1 MAFAGMNAIGHINFL
16 RLPLSAATT
25 STAPLSQ
32 SSQFLR
38 ATRLF
43 SRKLSAALVMD
54 GSKITNVVEEFPS
67 GIDPT
72 TEEEYAEQSKLLQEF
87 SKIPNIDKAW
97 TFKSDSG
104 DPMATFSISQASLL
118 ANKRRKYTLSA
129 HISKGND
136 SNSVNFTW
144 TPFPVEMIGV
154 STIVPSPSGSKFL
167 AVRNPENDSPVQLE
181 IWGAGQIE
189 KEFHIPQSIH
199 GSIYTDGWFEGIS
212 WNSNES
218 YIAYVA
224 EEPSPSKPTFT
235 VSGYQ
240 KGCSTNKDSTSW
252 KGQGDFREDWGEA
265 YAGKRQ
271 PALFVINIDSGEV
284 RHVKIIEHSLSVGQ
298 VVWAPSI
305 GEDQYLV
312 FVGWSSEPRK
322 LGMIYCYNRPCALYA
337 VKAPDYG
344 SEVDE
349 HKLKDESKKDFPL
362 YNLTQNISS
371 AFFPRFSPDG
381 QFLVFLSAH
390 SSVNSGAHSA
400 TNSLHRINWPRD
412 GKPSFSENIVDVVPV
427 VQWAEDG
434 LFPGLY
440 SHGFLANPWLS
451 DGHTLIT
458 TSIWR
463 SKDAILS
470 IDILSGEVSC
480 ISPTTSNFSW
490 KVLALDGDNVVA
502 VSSSPVDIPQLK
514 YGCLIEKE
522 TKNAAWS
529 WLDLSSPVFKCSE
542 KVKTLLSSLQ
552 FSIMK
557 IPVKDVSN
565 CLTKGAS
572 EPFEAIFVSSKS
584 IKGNELNPVIV
595 NLHGGPHSTSISSFS
610 KSLAFLSSI
619 GFSLLVVNYRG
630 SLGFGE
636 EALQSL
642 PGKVGSQDVNDVLTA
657 LDHII
662 DKGLAS
668 SSKVAVL
675 GGSHGGFLTTH
686 LIGQAPDR
694 FVAAAARNPV
704 CNLALMVGTSDI
716 PDWCYVESYG
726 REGKNY
732 FTEAPSAEHLIHLY
746 DKSPI
751 LHVSKVKTPTIF
763 LLGAK
768 DLRVPFSNG
777 LQFARA
783 LKEKGVEVKVIMFP
797 EDIHPIDRPQS
808 DFESFLNI
816 GVWFK
821 KYCK

>member
-1 MAFAGMNAIGHINFL
+1 
-16 RLPLSAATT
+16 
-25 STAPLSQ
+25 
-32 SSQFLR
+32 
-38 ATRLF
+38 
-43 SRKLSAALVMD
+43 MD
-54 GSKITNVVEEFPS
+54 GSKISAVVDELPA
-67 GIDPT
+67 GVDPE
-72 TEEEYAEQSKLLQEF
+72 TEGEYAEQSKLLQEF
-87 SKIPNIDKAW
+87 TTIPNIDKAW
-97 TFKSDSG
+97 MFKSDSG
-104 DPMATFSISQASLL
+104 DSVATFSISQASLL
-118 ANKRRKYTLSA
+118 SNKRRKYTLSA
-129 HISKGND
+129 HISKGNGD
-136 SNSVNFTW
+136 SSVNFKW
-144 TPFPVEMIGV
+144 APFPVEMIGV
-154 STIVPSPSGSKFL
+154 STIVPSPSGSKL
-167 AVRNPENDSPVQLE
+167 LTVRNSENDSPVKLE
-181 IWGAGQIE
+181 IWSAGQIE
-189 KEFHIPQSIH
+189 KEFHIPQSVH

-212 WNSNES
+212 WNSNET
-218 YIAYVA
+218 YIAYIA

-240 KGCSTNKDSTSW
+240 KGCSTNKDSTNW
-252 KGQGDFREDWGEA
+252 KAQGDFEEEWGEA

-284 RHVKIIEHSLSVGQ
+284 RHVKLIEKYLSVGQ

-305 GEDQYLV
+305 GVHQYLV
-312 FVGWSSEPRK
+312 FAGWSSEPRK
-322 LGMIYCYNRPCALYA
+322 LGMKYCYNRPCALYA
-337 VKAPDYG
+337 VRAPDYG

-349 HKLKDESKKDFPL
+349 HKLKDGSKEDFPL

-371 AFFPRFSPDG
+371 AFLPRFSPDG
-381 QFLVFLSAH
+381 KFLIFLSAN
-390 SSVNSGAHSA
+390 SSVNTGAHSA
-400 TNSLHRINWPRD
+400 TNSLHRINWPTD
-412 GKPSFSENIVDVVPV
+412 EKLCFNENIVDVVPV
-427 VQWAEDG
+427 VHWAEDD

-440 SHGFLANPWLS
+440 SHGFLINPWLS
-451 DGHTLIT
+451 DGRTVIIS
-458 TSIWR
+458 SIWH
-463 SKDAILS
+463 SSEAILS
-470 IDILSGEVSC
+470 IDILSGEVSR
-480 ISPTTSNFSW
+480 ISPSNSNFSW
-490 KVLALDGDNVVA
+490 NVLALDGDNVVA

-514 YGCLIEKE
+514 YGRLIEKE
-522 TKNAAWS
+522 TKNAVWS
-529 WLDLSSPVFKCSE
+529 WLDVSSPVFKCSE
-542 KVKTLLSSLQ
+542 KVKTLLSALQ

-565 CLTKGAS
+565 CLTKVTFFSGAS
-572 EPFEAIFVSSKS
+572 KPFEAIFVSSKS
-584 IKGNELNPVIV
+584 VKGNELNPVIV

-610 KSLAFLSSI
+610 KSSAFLSSL
-619 GFSLLVVNYRG
+619 GFNLLVVNYRG

-636 EALQSL
+636 DALQSL
-642 PGKVGSQDVNDVLTA
+642 PGKVGSQDVNDVLAA

-662 DKGLAS
+662 DKGLANP
-668 SSKVAVL
+668 SKVAVL

-716 PDWCYVESYG
+716 PDWCYVECYG

-732 FTEAPSAEHLIHLY
+732 FTEAPSAEHQIELY
-746 DKSPI
+746 NKSPI
-751 LHVSKVKTPTIF
+751 LHVSKVKAPTIF

-797 EDIHPIDRPQS
+797 DDIHPIDRPQS

>member
-1 MAFAGMNAIGHINFL
+1 MAFAAFTSIGRINFL
-16 RLPLSAATT
+16 RLPLYPAATT
-25 STAPLSQ
+25 TAPSP
-32 SSQFLR
+32 SSLFLR
-38 ATRLF
+38 PIRLF
-43 SRKLSAALVMD
+43 SRQLSAAMVMD
-54 GSKITNVVEEFPS
+54 GSTISKVADEFPS

-87 SKIPNIDKAW
+87 TKIPNIDRAW

-136 SNSVNFTW
+136 GNSVNFTW
-144 TPFPVEMIGV
+144 TPFPIEMIGV

-167 AVRNPENDSPVQLE
+167 TVRNPENDSPVQLE
-181 IWGAGQIE
+181 IWSAGQIE

-212 WNSNES
+212 WNSNET

-235 VSGYQ
+235 FSGYQ
-240 KGCSTNKDSTSW
+240 KGCSANKDSTNW
-252 KGQGDFREDWGEA
+252 KGQGDFKEDWGEA

-284 RHVKIIEHSLSVGQ
+284 RHVKIVEKSLSVGQ
-298 VVWAPSI
+298 VIWAPSI

-344 SEVDE
+344 SEINE
-349 HKLKDESKKDFPL
+349 RKLKDEPKEDFPL
-362 YNLTQNISS
+362 YNLTQSISS

-381 QFLVFLSAH
+381 KFLVFLSAH

-427 VQWAEDG
+427 VHYAENE

-440 SHGFLANPWLS
+440 SHGFLSNPWLS
-451 DGHTLIT
+451 DGHTVIT

-480 ISPTTSNFSW
+480 ISPANSNFSW

-514 YGCLIEKE
+514 YGCLTEKE
-522 TKNAAWS
+522 SKNAAWS
-529 WLDLSSPVFKCSE
+529 WLDVSSPVFKCSE
-542 KVKTLLSSLQ
+542 KVKNLLSSLQ
-552 FSIMK
+552 FSTMK

-584 IKGNELNPVIV
+584 VKGNELNPLIV

-619 GFSLLVVNYRG
+619 GFNLLVVNYRG

-642 PGKVGSQDVNDVLTA
+642 PGKIGTQDVNDVLTA

-716 PDWCYVESYG
+716 PDWCYVECYG
-726 REGKNY
+726 KEGKNHY
-732 FTEAPSAEHLIHLY
+732 TEAPSAEHLTHLY
-746 DKSPI
+746 NKSPI

-777 LQFARA
+777 LQYARA
-783 LKEKGVEVKVIMFP
+783 LREKGVEVKVIMFP
-797 EDIHPIDRPQS
+797 DDVHPIDRPQS

-816 GVWFK
+816 GVWFR